1 MIEISC
7 KINLKGY
14 ESIGITVTGDDRDTI
29 INEIRDI
36 GDHLAPDDEETKK
49 MITRYINRVFGT
61 QTPEEPA
68 ARAADPVPD
77 PAPAKTPEPKQGAF
91 ETADKYTKVCE
102 SCGAPL
108 VKIDVDICKQFL
120 SGQLLCRTCRD
131 NLTRKGG
138 K

>member
-49 MITRYINRVFGT
+49 MITRYISRVFGT

-68 ARAADPVPD
+68 APD

-108 VKIDVDICKQFL
+108 VKKDVDICNMFMNGKM
-120 SGQLLCRTCRD
+120 LCQPCRD